1 MRAKRRTKLSD
12 QVRQAI
18 DASGVSR
25 YRICMEIRLD
35 QAVMSRFMDGRS
47 GLSVQNL
54 DALADVLGLD
64 LVARGPVRVSP
75 PAKPGRKPKSK
86 KGGGS

>member
-12 QVRQAI
+12 QIRQAI

-25 YRICMEIRLD
+25 YRICKQIGLD
-35 QAVMSRFMDGRS
+35 QALLSRFMQDRS
-47 GLSVQNL
+47 GLSVQTL

-64 LVARGPVRVSP
+64 VVARGPVRVSP
-75 PAKPGRKPKSK
+75 PAKPGPKPK
-86 KGGGS
+86 KG

>member
-1 MRAKRRTKLSD
+1 MKAKRTKMSD
-12 QVRQAI
+12 GFRRAIHASALTQAE
-18 DASGVSR
+18 
-25 YRICMEIRLD
+25 ICRAIGLD
-35 QAVMSRFMDGRS
+35 QAVLCRFMAGKS

-75 PAKPGRKPKSK
+75 PGRPGRKPKAK

>member
-1 MRAKRRTKLSD
+1 MRTKRRTKLSD
-12 QVRQAI
+12 QIRQAI

-25 YRICMEIRLD
+25 YRICKQIGLD
-35 QAVMSRFMDGRS
+35 QALLSRFMQDRS
-47 GLSVQNL
+47 GLSVQTL

-75 PAKPGRKPKSK
+75 PAKRGPKPKGAK
-86 KGGGS
+86 Q

>member
-1 MRAKRRTKLSD
+1 MKAKRPKLSD
-12 QVRQAI
+12 GFRRAIHTSPLTQAE
-18 DASGVSR
+18 
-25 YRICMEIRLD
+25 ICRTIGLD
-35 QAVMSRFMDGRS
+35 QAVMCRFMQGKS

-64 LVARGPVRVSP
+64 VVARGPVRVSP
-75 PAKPGRKPKSK
+75 PGRPGRKPKAK

>member
-75 PAKPGRKPKSK
+75 PAKRGPKPKK
-86 KGGGS
+86 W